1 MINVTCGIISIGD
14 QYLISQRSINKKE
27 YALFWE
33 LPGGK
38 CDEGESIEDCL
49 IRELKEELNIDV
61 KFNEVVYTKMGFIN
75 KYDLYYCSCECIS
88 DINNINGNY
97 EIEKFA
103 IVDKCDLLNYNFIHG
118 DKEIL
123 NNYINEGKLVV

>member
-14 QYLISQRSINKKE
+14 QYLISQRSKNKKE

-49 IRELKEELNIDV
+49 IRELKEEG
-61 KFNEVVYTKMGFIN
+61 KREGKGNEGVETKMGVM
-75 KYDLYYCSCECIS
+75 K
-88 DINNINGNY
+88 
-97 EIEKFA
+97 K
-103 IVDKCDLLNYNFIHG
+103 
-118 DKEIL
+118 
-123 NNYINEGKLVV
+123 